1 MRTIHKTAGKGS
13 GRRAFTLGELLIV
26 MAIIAILVGI
36 SIPIFTAQREKSAE
50 AADIANMRAAKAAAV
65 QVFYAGITDEN
76 SAKAN
81 GFKWWKGNN
90 NDTANASAIYIADK
104 GTFSNIATAS
114 LKEKDAYGQGT
125 SNDGGTEYYGY
136 NSSLDYSKAVIQVT
150 IYPKGAGEKILK
162 NFDGGKYNSSEY
174 YNAPCI
180 IIEWRNTTTDK
191 YFVGAVDGNRG
202 LGQIIFID
210 D

>member
-1 MRTIHKTAGKGS
+1 MRIQHKHLKD
-13 GRRAFTLGELLIV
+13 RHAFTLAELLIV
-26 MAIIAILVGI
+26 VAIIAVLVGI

-50 AADIANMRAAKAAAV
+50 ATDIANMRAAKAAAIEIY
-65 QVFYAGITDEN
+65 YAGIHDSD
-76 SAKAN
+76 SAAAY
-81 GFKWWKGNN
+81 GFKWWNGNS
-90 NDTANASAIYIADK
+90 NDPANASAIYIADK
-104 GTFSNIATAS
+104 GTFSNMATAS

-125 SNDGGTEYYGY
+125 DKDGGTECYGY

-150 IYPKGAGEKILK
+150 IYPNGAGKAILK
-162 NFDGGKYNSSEY
+162 NFDGGAYNSSEY

-180 IIEWRNTTTDK
+180 ILEWRRTTDK
-191 YFVGAVDGNRG
+191 KFVGAVGNNRG